1 MTSKTK
7 NHLHPGLR
15 FLKYFYDLMIPV
27 LCMVAAICLILCF
40 FDPKEGTHNDIINL
54 IILALSI
61 LGIVAL
67 KMVNKHLRETNRDYK
82 IYQTFITRKLDWSN
96 ALPLLLMTVVVGI
109 PFYILLLTS
118 IKTPLEA
125 NSIEFTWWPKEGF
138 DFESYKEIFG
148 YSVVLGVSMLRAAWN
163 SFFYAIIPTIIGVL
177 VCALSAYAFSKLKFK
192 GRNTMYHLLIMTM
205 MMPGCVTMTTSY
217 LMYAWYGWTDSA
229 LPLIVPG
236 LFGGAATVMFMRE
249 YFMGIP
255 DGMLEAARI
264 DGAGKWSS
272 FVLIVLPLGKPAIL
286 AQFILNFIGKY
297 NDFLGPLIYLN
308 DPEKYTLQVA
318 LDFISWSTID
328 KSLVASACVFALIPM
343 LLVYV
348 FFQKKILNGIAMSSG
363 LKG

>member
-1 MTSKTK
+1 MISKTK
-7 NHLHPGLR
+7 SVLSPGLR
-15 FLKYFYDLMIPV
+15 LLKYLHDFLRPV
-27 LCMVAAICLILCF
+27 LGAVAVICVILCCF
-40 FDPKEGTHNDIINL
+40 QPAEGSNSAIINFV
-54 IILALSI
+54 ILAI
-61 LGIVAL
+61 AVLGIVAL
-67 KMVNKHLRETNRDYK
+67 KMADARLREKNRDYK

-96 ALPLLLMTVVVGI
+96 ALPLVLMTVVTAI
-109 PFYILLLTS
+109 PFYMLLLTS
-118 IKTPLEA
+118 VKTPLEA
-125 NSIEFTWWPKEGF
+125 NSIEFSWWPKEGF
-138 DFESYKEIFG
+138 DFESYKEIFS
-148 YSVVLGVSMLRAAWN
+148 YSVVLGVSMLQAAWN
-163 SFFYAIIPTIIGVL
+163 SFIYAIVPTVIGVL

-192 GRNTMYHLLIMTM
+192 GRNTLYHLLIMTM

-236 LFGGAATVMFMRE
+236 FFGGAATVMFMRE

-286 AQFILNFIGKY
+286 AQFILNFISKY

-328 KSLVASACVFALIPM
+328 KSLVASACVFALVPM

-348 FFQKKILNGIAMSSG
+348 FFQKKILSGISMSSG

>member
-1 MTSKTK
+1 MISNKK
-7 NHLHPGLR
+7 SFLSPGLR
-15 FLKYFYDLMIPV
+15 LVKHLHDFMIPV
-27 LCMVAAICLILCF
+27 LTMVAVISLAFCCF
-40 FDPKEGTHNDIINL
+40 EPAEGSNSAVINI
-54 IILALSI
+54 IILVLSA
-61 LGIVAL
+61 LGIAAL
-67 KMVNKHLRETNRDYK
+67 KIVDNKLREKNRDYK

-96 ALPLLLMTVVVGI
+96 ALPLLLMTAVVAI

-118 IKTPLEA
+118 VKTPLEA
-125 NSIEFTWWPKEGF
+125 NSIDFTWWPKEGF
-138 DFESYKEIFG
+138 DFDSYKEIFG
-148 YSVVLGVSMLRAAWN
+148 YSVVLGVSMVRAAWN
-163 SFFYAIIPTIIGVL
+163 SFIYAIIPTIIGVL

-192 GRNTMYHLLIMTM
+192 SRNTMYHLLIMTM

-236 LFGGAATVMFMRE
+236 FFGGAATVMFMRE

-286 AQFILNFIGKY
+286 AQFILNFISKY

-308 DPEKYTLQVA
+308 DPEQYTLQVA

-328 KSLVASACVFALIPM
+328 KSLVASACVFALVPM

-348 FFQKKILNGIAMSSG
+348 FFQKKILSGISMSSG